1 MARQRRTQNRRQ
13 KVFNRGALRVCG
25 GLDIIKLIKL
35 HWFIVFHVSIWGVE
49 ALFGEAKPTKAP
61 RGDRTARNPGRG
73 VPTIRR
79 APQYILY

>member
-1 MARQRRTQNRRQ
+1 
-13 KVFNRGALRVCG
+13 
-25 GLDIIKLIKL
+25 
-35 HWFIVFHVSIWGVE
+35 VFHVSIWGVE